1 MSSRSLDDLRPEV
14 RPQVDAFLAACA
26 AAGADLLITCTLR
39 SRQEQDTLF
48 AQGRTSPGHIV
59 TNARAGQSAH
69 NYGLALDIVPMVNG
83 KPDWN
88 GSDPIWD
95 QIGALGVEAGLT
107 WLGSPDSTFK
117 EKPHFE
123 HSDWRTVAGIAA

>member
-1 MSSRSLDDLRPEV
+1 MSSRSLDDLRLDV
-14 RPQVDAFLAACA
+14 RPQVNAFLAACA
-26 AAGADLLITCTLR
+26 AADLDLLITCTLR
-39 SRQEQDTLF
+39 SNAEQDLLY
-48 AQGRTSPGHIV
+48 AQGRSAPGHVV

-88 GSDPIWD
+88 GSDPVWD
-95 QIGALGVEAGLT
+95 QIGQKGVAAGLT
-107 WLGSPDSTFK
+107 WLGSPGSSFR

-123 HSDWRTVAGIAA
+123 HANWRALAGIT